1 MSAVGEPDLLHPRVP
16 CPLHLQASVRRGE
29 GGARVAPGNQRGEFY
44 SDILFKFYT
53 IIVIQVE
60 LEYEEIVRGV
70 EASSGVSTSVF
81 EVLKPG
87 EK

>member
-1 MSAVGEPDLLHPRVP
+1 M
-16 CPLHLQASVRRGE
+16 
-29 GGARVAPGNQRGEFY
+29 APGNQRGEFY
-44 SDILFKFYT
+44 LDILFKFYT